1 MHRIALTRFTRFT
14 RLTRLTHLT
23 IACALLVVSGPAAAQ
38 VYKWTDE
45 NGKVHYGDKP
55 QGAKPATK
63 IATPATG
70 TQPAGTAAS
79 SSLDDCH
86 TITCQGMRAEQQKRA
101 AQKEESKRAQSAGTQ
116 QRSTPSSGP
125 SAAERERAA
134 AVRLALVD
142 RGVDCDKPGAIN
154 QWVQQD
160 RPMTAEQQRAAVAAR
175 NAREAAARRY

>member
-1 MHRIALTRFTRFT
+1 MHRIALTL
-14 RLTRLTHLT
+14 LTS
-23 IACALLVVSGPAAAQ
+23 ACALLALSGPAAAQ

-55 QGAKPATK
+55 QGAKAVTT
-63 IATPATG
+63 IATPAAG
-70 TQPAGTAAS
+70 TQPAGAAAG
-79 SSLDDCH
+79 SLDDCH

-101 AQKEESKRAQSAGTQ
+101 AQKEESKRAQTARAPQGAAA
-116 QRSTPSSGP
+116 SSGP

-134 AVRLALVD
+134 AVDKCKAN
-142 RGVDCDKPGAIN
+142 RGVDCDKPSAIN

-160 RPMTAEQQRAAVAAR
+160 RPMTAEQQRAAVVAR

>member
-1 MHRIALTRFTRFT
+1 MHRIALTL
-14 RLTRLTHLT
+14 LTS
-23 IACALLVVSGPAAAQ
+23 ACALLALSGPAAAQ

-55 QGAKPATK
+55 QGAKPATT

-70 TQPAGTAAS
+70 SQPAGAVAS
-79 SSLDDCH
+79 GSLDDCH

-101 AQKEESKRAQSAGTQ
+101 AQKDESKRAQTARAPQG
-116 QRSTPSSGP
+116 STASSGP

-134 AVRLALVD
+134 AVDKCKAN
-142 RGVDCDKPGAIN
+142 RGVDCDKPSAIN

-160 RPMTAEQQRAAVAAR
+160 RPLTREQQQAAVNAR
-175 NAREAAARRY
+175 NARQQREAMRRY

>member
-1 MHRIALTRFTRFT
+1 MPD
-14 RLTRLTHLT
+14 RLDIGPLDPLD
-23 IACALLVVSGPAAAQ
+23 IACALLAVSGPAAAQ
-38 VYKWTDE
+38 VYKWTDA

-55 QGAKPATK
+55 QGAKAATT

-70 TQPAGTAAS
+70 TQPAGSAAS

-101 AQKEESKRAQSAGTQ
+101 AQKEDSKRAQTAGTQ

-134 AVRLALVD
+134 AVDKCKAN

>member
-1 MHRIALTRFTRFT
+1 MHRIALT
-14 RLTRLTHLT
+14 LLT
-23 IACALLVVSGPAAAQ
+23 IACALLAVSGPAAAQ

-55 QGAKPATK
+55 QGAKAATT

-70 TQPAGTAAS
+70 TQPAGAAAGN
-79 SSLDDCH
+79 LDDCH

-101 AQKEESKRAQSAGTQ
+101 AQKEESKRAQTAGTL
-116 QRSTPSSGP
+116 QRSTTSNGP

-134 AVRLALVD
+134 AVEKCKAN

-175 NAREAAARRY
+175 NARNARETAARRY